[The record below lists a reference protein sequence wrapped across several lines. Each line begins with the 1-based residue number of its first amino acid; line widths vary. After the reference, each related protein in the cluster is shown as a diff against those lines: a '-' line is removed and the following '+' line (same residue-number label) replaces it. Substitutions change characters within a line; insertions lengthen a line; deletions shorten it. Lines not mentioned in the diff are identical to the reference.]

1 LQDHIQKREDDVKEN
16 EVLITTSKSSDL
28 SSHNLSSIPF
38 ASESKGNAHGET
50 SLGVLIFSPNNQNI
64 PCGKEELYDDASVF
78 SVPQLMQE
86 IRTCNTI
93 TSVHD
98 ELKLLSYLNTLAS
111 IEFDVL
117 CNLNN
122 LEEKLSF
129 IADFS
134 WTSKHTCHFN
144 GRYNWKG
151 EYMVLKYIF
160 VPI

>member
-1 LQDHIQKREDDVKEN
+1 
-16 EVLITTSKSSDL
+16 VL
-28 SSHNLSSIPF
+28 N
-38 ASESKGNAHGET
+38 
-50 SLGVLIFSPNNQNI
+50 FSPNHQHI
-64 PCGKEELYDDASVF
+64 PCGKEELYDHASMV

-86 IRTCNTI
+86 IRTFNLI

-98 ELKLLSYLNTLAS
+98 ELKLLSSLNTLAY

-129 IADFS
+129 IADFP
-134 WTSKHTCHFN
+134 WTSKHTYHFI

-151 EYMVLKYIF
+151 EYMVHQVYLFKYEFSFCHETI
-160 VPI
+160 